1 MTQDVKPTRSELLK
15 VKRQIDLAK
24 SGHKL
29 LKRKRD
35 GLILEF
41 FKLYKRAKPL
51 RGELVAICD
60 DAVRKLDV
68 ARVLRSD
75 LNLKSI
81 ALGIRNSSELVIRQ
95 RNVMGVS
102 VLNIEPPEI
111 RKQLLERGFGTF
123 NSIAVAQSSDAY
135 EKVLE
140 KIIEIA
146 EFETSL
152 KNMLMEI
159 DKTKRR
165 VNALEFKTIP
175 ELVEQEAFIR
185 LRLEEMERE
194 NIFRMKRIKARA

>member
-1 MTQDVKPTRSELLK
+1 MAT
-15 VKRQIDLAK
+15 

-29 LKRKRD
+29 LKKKRD

-41 FKLYKRAKPL
+41 FKLYKKAKPL
-51 RGELVAICD
+51 RNELVAVYGE
-60 DAVRKLDV
+60 AVEKLNI

-81 ALGIRNSSELVIRQ
+81 ALAIKSSSELVIRQ

-111 RKQLLERGFGTF
+111 RKRLLERGFGTF
-123 NSIAVAQSSDAY
+123 NSIVVVQSSDAY

-146 EFETSL
+146 ECETSL
-152 KNMLMEI
+152 KNLLIEI

-165 VNALEFKTIP
+165 VNALEFNTIP
-175 ELVEQEAFIR
+175 VLEKQKAFIT

-194 NIFRMKRIKARA
+194 NIFRMKRIKART

>member
-1 MTQDVKPTRSELLK
+1 MTQDVKPTRSGLLK
-15 VKRQIDLAK
+15 IKKRIALAT

-29 LKRKRD
+29 LKKKRD

-41 FKLYKRAKPL
+41 FKLYKKAKPL
-51 RGELVAICD
+51 RNELAAVYGE
-60 DAVRKLDV
+60 AVEKLNI

-81 ALGIRNSSELVIRQ
+81 ALAIKSSSELVIRQ

-111 RKQLLERGFGTF
+111 RKRLLERGFGTF
-123 NSIAVAQSSDAY
+123 NSIVVVQSSDAY

-146 EFETSL
+146 EYETSL
-152 KNMLMEI
+152 KNMLIEI
-159 DKTKRR
+159 EKTKRR
-165 VNALEFKTIP
+165 VNALEFNTIP
-175 ELVEQEAFIR
+175 VLEEQKAFIT

-194 NIFRMKRIKARA
+194 NIFRMKRIKART

>member
-1 MTQDVKPTRSELLK
+1 MTQDVKPTRSGLLK
-15 VKRQIDLAK
+15 IKKRIALAT

-29 LKRKRD
+29 LKKKRD

-41 FKLYKRAKPL
+41 FKLYKKAKPL
-51 RGELVAICD
+51 RNELAAVYGE
-60 DAVRKLDV
+60 AVEKLNI

-81 ALGIRNSSELVIRQ
+81 ALAIKSSSELVIQQ

-111 RKQLLERGFGTF
+111 RKRLLERGFGTF
-123 NSIAVAQSSDAY
+123 NSIVVAQSSDAY

-146 EFETSL
+146 ECETSL
-152 KNMLMEI
+152 KNLLIEI

-165 VNALEFKTIP
+165 VNALEFNTIP
-175 ELVEQEAFIR
+175 VLEEQKAFIT

-194 NIFRMKRIKARA
+194 NIFRMKRIKART

>member
-15 VKRQIDLAK
+15 IRKQIGLAT

-29 LKRKRD
+29 LKKKRD

-41 FKLYKRAKPL
+41 FKLYKKAKPL
-51 RGELVAICD
+51 RNELAAVYGE
-60 DAVRKLDV
+60 AVEKLNI

-81 ALGIRNSSELVIRQ
+81 ALAIKSSSELVIRQ

-111 RKQLLERGFGTF
+111 RKRLLERGFGTF
-123 NSIAVAQSSDAY
+123 NSIVVVQSSDAY

-146 EFETSL
+146 ECETSL
-152 KNMLMEI
+152 KNLLIEI

-165 VNALEFKTIP
+165 VNALEFNTIP
-175 ELVEQEAFIR
+175 VLEKQKAFIT

-194 NIFRMKRIKARA
+194 NIFRMKRIKART

>member
-15 VKRQIDLAK
+15 IRKQIGLAT

-29 LKRKRD
+29 LKKKRD

-41 FKLYKRAKPL
+41 FKLYKKAKPL
-51 RGELVAICD
+51 RNELVALYGE
-60 DAVRKLDV
+60 AVEKLNI

-75 LNLKSI
+75 LELKSI
-81 ALGIRNSSELVIRQ
+81 ALAIKSSSELVIRQ

-111 RKQLLERGFGTF
+111 RKRLLERGFGTF
-123 NSIAVAQSSDAY
+123 NSIVVVQSSDAY

-140 KIIEIA
+140 KIIKIA
-146 EFETSL
+146 EYETSL
-152 KNMLMEI
+152 KNLLIEI

-165 VNALEFKTIP
+165 VNALEFNTIP
-175 ELVEQEAFIR
+175 VLEKQKAFIT

>member
-15 VKRQIDLAK
+15 IRKQIGLAT

-29 LKRKRD
+29 LKKKRD

-41 FKLYKRAKPL
+41 FKLYKKAKPL
-51 RGELVAICD
+51 RNELVAVYGE
-60 DAVRKLDV
+60 AVEKLNI

-75 LNLKSI
+75 LELKSI
-81 ALGIRNSSELVIRQ
+81 ALAIKSSSELVIRQ

-111 RKQLLERGFGTF
+111 RKRLLERGFGTF
-123 NSIAVAQSSDAY
+123 NSIVVVQSSDAY

-146 EFETSL
+146 ECETSL
-152 KNMLMEI
+152 KNLLIEI

-165 VNALEFKTIP
+165 VNALEFNTIP
-175 ELVEQEAFIR
+175 VLEKQKAFIT

-194 NIFRMKRIKARA
+194 NIFRMKRIKART

>member
-15 VKRQIDLAK
+15 IRKQIGLAT

-29 LKRKRD
+29 LKKKRD

-41 FKLYKRAKPL
+41 FKLYKKAKPL
-51 RGELVAICD
+51 RNELVAVYGE
-60 DAVRKLDV
+60 AVEKLNI

-81 ALGIRNSSELVIRQ
+81 ALAIKSSSELVIQQ

-111 RKQLLERGFGTF
+111 RKRLLERGFGIF
-123 NSIAVAQSSDAY
+123 NSIVVAQSSDAY

-146 EFETSL
+146 ECETSL
-152 KNMLMEI
+152 KNLLIEI

-165 VNALEFKTIP
+165 VNALEFNTIP
-175 ELVEQEAFIR
+175 VLEKQKAFIT

-194 NIFRMKRIKARA
+194 NIFRMKRIKARI

>member
-1 MTQDVKPTRSELLK
+1 MSQDVKPTRSELLK
-15 VKRQIDLAK
+15 IKKQIDLAK

-29 LKRKRD
+29 LKKKRD

-51 RGELVAICD
+51 RNELVEAYD
-60 DAVRKLDV
+60 EAVEKLNI

-75 LNLKSI
+75 LHLKSI
-81 ALGIRNSSELVIRQ
+81 ALAIKSSSELVIQQ

-102 VLNIEPPEI
+102 VLDIEPPEI
-111 RKQLLERGFGTF
+111 RKRLLERGFGIF

-135 EKVLE
+135 EIVLE

-146 EFETSL
+146 GYETSL
-152 KNMLMEI
+152 KNMLIEI
-159 DKTKRR
+159 EKTKRR

-175 ELVEQEAFIR
+175 ELEKQEAFIT

>member
-15 VKRQIDLAK
+15 IRKQIGLAT

-29 LKRKRD
+29 LKKKRD

-41 FKLYKRAKPL
+41 FKLYKKAKPL
-51 RGELVAICD
+51 RNELVAVYGE
-60 DAVRKLDV
+60 AVEKLNI

-81 ALGIRNSSELVIRQ
+81 ALAIKSSSELVIRQ

-111 RKQLLERGFGTF
+111 RKRLLERGFGTF
-123 NSIAVAQSSDAY
+123 NSIVVVQSSDAY

-146 EFETSL
+146 EYETSL
-152 KNMLMEI
+152 KNMLIEI
-159 DKTKRR
+159 EKTKRR
-165 VNALEFKTIP
+165 VNALEFNTIP
-175 ELVEQEAFIR
+175 VLEKQKAFIT

-194 NIFRMKRIKARA
+194 NIFRMKRIKART

>member
-15 VKRQIDLAK
+15 IKKQIVLAK

-29 LKRKRD
+29 LKKKRD

-41 FKLYKRAKPL
+41 FKLYKKAKPL
-51 RGELVAICD
+51 RNELFEVYKE
-60 DAVRKLDV
+60 AVEKLNI

-75 LNLKSI
+75 LSLKSI
-81 ALGIRNSSELVIRQ
+81 ALAIKSSSELVIQQ

-102 VLNIEPPEI
+102 VLNIEPPQI
-111 RKQLLERGFGTF
+111 RKRLLERGFGTF
-123 NSIAVAQSSDAY
+123 NSIAVAESSDSY

-146 EFETSL
+146 EYETSL
-152 KNMLMEI
+152 KNMLIEI

-175 ELVEQEAFIR
+175 ELEVQRAFIT